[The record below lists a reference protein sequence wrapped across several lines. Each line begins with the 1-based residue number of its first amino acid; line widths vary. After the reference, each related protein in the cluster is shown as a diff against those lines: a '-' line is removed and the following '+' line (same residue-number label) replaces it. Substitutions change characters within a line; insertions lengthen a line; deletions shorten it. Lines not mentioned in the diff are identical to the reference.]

1 VNFENGDAGGHRWYN
16 IAGNR
21 QGGGG
26 GSTAGRHVAAAV
38 VAAAAVD
45 DAVAGGRDGQVEASG
60 DGADATATRQNSNA
74 GADF

>member
-1 VNFENGDAGGHRWYN
+1 MDAGGRRSRN
-16 IAGNR
+16 TAGGR

-26 GSTAGRHVAAAV
+26 GPTAGKHAAAV
-38 VAAAAVD
+38 

-60 DGADATATRQNSNA
+60 DGAAATGTRQNSNA

>member
-1 VNFENGDAGGHRWYN
+1 MDVGGRRWRNTAGG
-16 IAGNR
+16 R

-26 GSTAGRHVAAAV
+26 GPAAGKH

-45 DAVAGGRDGQVEASG
+45 AVACGRDDQVEASG
-60 DGADATATRQNSNA
+60 DGAAATGTRRNSNA